1 MSDNEFISPSKGRVT
16 YDEMFDEIIRYIAKD
31 TEMSYKLIVGTD
43 SHLHEEEY
51 VFVVAVIIHRIGKG
65 ARYFYQKQKHGNI
78 HSLRQKIFYE
88 ASLSLQ
94 TAGNLAA
101 SLAANGL
108 DERFNNLDVEIHL
121 DVGREGSTR
130 ELIREVIGM
139 VTGSGFAPK
148 IKPDSYG
155 ASKVADKYTK

>member
-1 MSDNEFISPSKGRVT
+1 MADNDFMSPSKGPVV
-16 YDEMFDEIIRYIAKD
+16 YDEMFAEIIRYIAEEPD
-31 TEMSYKLIVGTD
+31 MSYKLIVGTD
-43 SHLHEEEY
+43 SHLREEEH

-65 ARYFYQKQKHGNI
+65 ARYFYQRQKINNI

-121 DVGREGSTR
+121 DVGREGDTR

-155 ASKVADKYTK
+155 ASKVADKYAK

>member
-1 MSDNEFISPSKGRVT
+1 MIADQFTSPSIGVIT
-16 YDEMFDEIIRYIAKD
+16 YDQMFQEIIGYMAED
-31 TEMSYKLIVGTD
+31 TDMKYKLIVGTD
-43 SHLHEEEY
+43 SHLREEEY
-51 VFVVAVIIHRIGKG
+51 VFVVAVIIHRISKG
-65 ARYFYQKQKHGNI
+65 GRYFYQKQKYNNI

-88 ASLSLQ
+88 ASLSLH
-94 TAGNLAA
+94 TAGMLAA

-108 DERFNNLDVEIHL
+108 DERFDNLDVEIHL
-121 DVGREGSTR
+121 DVGRDGSTR

-139 VTGSGFAPK
+139 VTGSGFAPI